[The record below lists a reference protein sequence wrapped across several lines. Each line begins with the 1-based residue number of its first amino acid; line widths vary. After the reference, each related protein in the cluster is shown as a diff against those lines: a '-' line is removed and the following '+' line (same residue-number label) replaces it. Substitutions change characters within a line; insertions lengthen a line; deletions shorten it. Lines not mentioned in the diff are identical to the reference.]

1 MQIDRH
7 KFINGLLEEQKLRAV
22 IKKGIAIILEKRKK
36 YAQQLQEEQQ
46 VRTVVRH
53 MIKEAKKANIKLH
66 KSTGMNALEILVTS
80 TNFLDAIKG
89 EYAKLTTDASQR
101 ESFKQHIMNAI
112 ENMFARDELN
122 REPDEEEQE
131 QEAAKPESN
140 LAVAAGDDLEQEDDI
155 GVQIAEA
162 LANLKEQTE
171 TRDERGISSF
181 AVMSELDR
189 TGAIAAKR
197 AWNIV
202 DELIR
207 TELSGLPNEEDR
219 QTFKQYLLWNFEGKE
234 DPQTG
239 EWLPGYFEQWEEEI
253 SGIPDR
259 A

>member
-1 MQIDRH
+1 MQL
-7 KFINGLLEEQKLRAV
+7 K
-22 IKKGIAIILEKRKK
+22 
-36 YAQQLQEEQQ
+36 
-46 VRTVVRH
+46 
-53 MIKEAKKANIKLH
+53 
-66 KSTGMNALEILVTS
+66 
-80 TNFLDAIKG
+80 
-89 EYAKLTTDASQR
+89 
-101 ESFKQHIMNAI
+101 
-112 ENMFARDELN
+112 MFARDELN

-140 LAVAAGDDLEQEDDI
+140 LAVAAEEDLEQEDDI

-162 LANLKEQTE
+162 LMHLKEAE
-171 TRDERGISSF
+171 ERDERGISSF

-207 TELSGLPNEEDR
+207 TELSGLPNEDDR
-219 QTFKQYLLWNFEGKE
+219 QVFKQYLLWNFEGKE